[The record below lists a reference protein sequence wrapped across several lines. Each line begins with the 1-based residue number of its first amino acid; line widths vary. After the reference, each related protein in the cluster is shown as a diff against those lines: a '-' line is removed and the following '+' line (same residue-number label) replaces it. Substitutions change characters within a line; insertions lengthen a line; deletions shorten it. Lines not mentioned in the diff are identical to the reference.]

1 MRDRR
6 RRAGGVQAEKQQ
18 RYVQSIAQGVNSE
31 ACRLVGIDRKTG
43 NRWRY
48 GRRVRNSAGAL
59 VIYPPVKITESR
71 PRSPRY
77 LSEQERIRIADML
90 AAGSTV
96 RGIAV
101 ELGRAPS
108 TIGREIARNSDPD
121 GRYRPHHAEQASR
134 LRAAKP
140 RTRRIAG
147 DGVLADTVQ
156 RLLVKRWSPSRSR
169 VRTQGRWRGRRAAV
183 ALVVQGVD
191 LPGDLRRCGGDHPAG
206 ASSSPQATSP
216 RAAAARQADRDADDR
231 RAASRGGGPCPTW
244 ALGGRSDHGRWEPLG
259 DRNARERTTRF
270 LILLRF
276 PDGIATTDEVRDAIT
291 QALES
296 LPARLRR
303 TLTWDQGDKEPARHQ
318 QITSAIGTGVFF
330 CDAHSPWQRDRTR
343 TRTGC
348 CATISPKGTDL
359 SVHTAVD
366 VGRIAAE
373 VNDRPRKTLGSGAPS
388 TAVLRRGVGR
398 LRGPKGA
405 KRARTPRGSTPARP
419 SGLASVEPRARQLPA
434 GGQELLAINP
444 SREEGAPSP
453 AHHAG
458 RSAVPCRPDWT
469 TTTASSVATLASF
482 PTITVGPVQTIVPTG
497 RLDRS

>member
-18 RYVQSIAQGVNSE
+18 RYVQLIAQGVNNSE

-108 TIGREIARNSDPD
+108 TISREIARNSDPD
-121 GRYRPHHAEQASR
+121 GRYRPHHAEQAAR
-134 LRAAKP
+134 LRAARP

-147 DGVLADTVQ
+147 DGVLAETVQ
-156 RLLVKRWSPSRSR
+156 RLLAKRWSPEQVAHELR
-169 VRTQGRWRGRRAAV
+169 VLFEGQPLRWLCKESIYQAIYDAAV
-183 ALVVQGVD
+183 AITRPARRRRRRRRLQGLQRRGRLTAMRMIDERPAVAEDRVQPGHWE
-191 LPGDLRRCGGDHPAG
+191 GDLIMGAG
-206 ASSSPQATSP
+206 N
-216 RAAAARQADRDADDR
+216 
-231 RAASRGGGPCPTW
+231 
-244 ALGGRSDHGRWEPLG
+244 RSAIGTLV
-259 DRNARERTTRF
+259 ERTTRF
-270 LILLRF
+270 LILLPF

-296 LPARLRR
+296 LPAGLRR
-303 TLTWDQGDKEPARHQ
+303 TLTWDQGKELAMHQ

-330 CDAHSPWQRDRTR
+330 CDAHSPWQRGSNENMNGLLRDYF
-343 TRTGC
+343 
-348 CATISPKGTDL
+348 PKGTDL

-373 VNDRPRKTLGSGAPS
+373 VNDRPRKTLGWGRPAQLF
-388 TAVLRRGVGR
+388 TA
-398 LRGPKGA
+398 A
-405 KRARTPRGSTPARP
+405 A
-419 SGLASVEPRARQLPA
+419 LAA
-434 GGQELLAINP
+434 
-444 SREEGAPSP
+444 
-453 AHHAG
+453 
-458 RSAVPCRPDWT
+458 
-469 TTTASSVATLASF
+469 
-482 PTITVGPVQTIVPTG
+482 
-497 RLDRS
+497 